1 MTIAGGAGRPSRAG
15 PPADQDR
22 FNYRVLFESGPKLAW
37 VYALADGRI
46 LEVNTAACERYGYTR
61 DEFLQLRIGDL
72 RVGELTDALPTA
84 ERVERHVTKT
94 GDTFELKIDGAS
106 VPFAGELARIEIAE
120 DVSVDLQIDA
130 ALRDSEAQ
138 FHEAQEL
145 ARIGSWKWDVA
156 TDLISWSPELCR
168 IFGVDPDDAPTHLAA
183 FLEKIHADDRAAV
196 GVNVQRAL
204 DTLSPYEAMYRI
216 LLPSGDVRWLRCR
229 GRSLSDER
237 GRPLRMMGVCQ
248 DITEQKLAED
258 DLKSLALHDSL
269 TGLPERAL
277 FIDRLKQSLLRLD
290 RRVSNLAVVF
300 LDLDRFKA
308 INDKWGHAAG
318 DEVLRTTS
326 QRLARILR
334 PGDTIA
340 RFGGDEFAILL
351 EDVTHETALEVSTR
365 LVAALDVPVI
375 VDGRQ
380 LTATAS
386 IGIALTADATKSAD
400 ELIDDADTAMYEA
413 KNRGRNCFVVFDDSS
428 RLRGLDRMRR
438 SEELERAVDND
449 ELRLFYQPD
458 IDITTDTTVGVEA
471 LARWQHPTLGL
482 VGPDE
487 FIAVAEETGVVVGLG
502 EWVLETACTTAAS
515 WPTPAQGGPLV
526 VAVNISARQLAEPT
540 LAGFVRRVLHATG
553 LAPERLCLEITESV
567 LMDDVRAS
575 VKALLDLKT
584 LGVQLAIDDFGT
596 GYSSLSYLRRFPV
609 DVVKIDRTFVA
620 GVGVDP
626 AADAIVAAVIN
637 LSHALGLSV
646 VAEGVETEEQLVA
659 IRALGCDRAQ
669 GFYWSQSLPADEL
682 NRWTAIGPQSKA
694 GYEEVDLRE
703 LLAERAEALR
713 TTTGRSV
720 LVEAPMRLASLV
732 AERRALKTIIDHLLG
747 NAVTYSPSDRPVV
760 IGGASDRH
768 WVRITIAD
776 YGIGMTGEEAA
787 RCFEQFWQ
795 AQVQQVSLPRGTGMG
810 LYIVRSLV
818 ESMGGHIGVKSA
830 KGKGTTFTVALP
842 RARRAIRRPPV
853 GPPGPASLGEDTSI
867 REFMR
872 QIGVPNRRG
881 A

>member
-1 MTIAGGAGRPSRAG
+1 MTIAGDAGQTSRAG
-15 PPADQDR
+15 GPVDTDR
-22 FNYRVLFESGPKLAW
+22 VNYRVLFDSGPRPAW
-37 VYALADGRI
+37 VYALEDGRI
-46 LEVNTAACERYGYTR
+46 LEVNAAACRRYGYTR
-61 DEFLQLRIGDL
+61 DELLAMRVDDL
-72 RVGELTDALPTA
+72 RVEEMPDALPTA
-84 ERVERHVTKT
+84 ERVERHRSK
-94 GDTFELKIDGAS
+94 DGATFALKLDGVS
-106 VPFAGELARIEIAE
+106 VPFRGELCRFEIAE
-120 DVSVDLQIDA
+120 DVTADVEIDA
-130 ALRDSEAQ
+130 GLRDSEAQ
-138 FHEAQEL
+138 FREAQEL
-145 ARIGSWKWDVA
+145 AHLGSWKWDIRSD
-156 TDLISWSPELCR
+156 TITWSPELCR
-168 IFGVDPDDAPTHLAA
+168 IFGVAPENAPRRLAEYVA
-183 FLEKIHADDRAAV
+183 RVHPDDRAAA
-196 GVNVQRAL
+196 GANVQRAL
-204 DTLSPYEAMYRI
+204 DTLTSYDTVYRI
-216 LLPSGDVRWLRCR
+216 VVPPGDVRWLRSR
-229 GRSLSDER
+229 GRVFADDR
-237 GRPLRMMGVCQ
+237 GAPMRMMGVCQ
-248 DITEQKLAED
+248 DITDQKLAED

-290 RRVSNLAVVF
+290 RRASDIAVVF

-318 DEVLRTTS
+318 DEVLRTS
-326 QRLARILR
+326 AERLARILR

-351 EDVTHETALEVSTR
+351 EDVTQSSATEVASRIVGALEIPIS
-365 LVAALDVPVI
+365 

-386 IGIALTADATKSAD
+386 VGIAITGDSQKPAD
-400 ELIDDADTAMYEA
+400 ELIDDADTAMYDA
-413 KNRGRNCFVVFDDSS
+413 KNHGRNCYVLFDDSS

-438 SEELERAVDND
+438 SEELERAIASG
-449 ELRLFYQPD
+449 ELRLYYQPD
-458 IDITTDTTVGVEA
+458 MDLAKDRPMGVEA
-471 LARWQHPTLGL
+471 LVRWQHPTLGL

-487 FIAVAEETGVVVGLG
+487 FIGIAEETGMVVGLG
-502 EWVLETACTTAAS
+502 EWVLETACMTAAT
-515 WPTPAQGGPLV
+515 WPSYGDEPFV
-526 VAVNISARQLAEPT
+526 VAVNLSARQLAEPT
-540 LAGFVRRVLHATG
+540 LVGFVRRVLNATG
-553 LAPERLCLEITESV
+553 LEPNRLCLEITESV
-567 LMDDVRAS
+567 LMDDVRAA

-669 GFYWSQSLPADEL
+669 GFYWSQSLPPEEL
-682 NRWTAIGPQSKA
+682 IKWTTLGTHGRGSV
-694 GYEEVDLRE
+694 ENVDVRE
-703 LLAERAEALR
+703 LLADRAEALR
-713 TTTGRSV
+713 MTTGRSV
-720 LVEAPMRLASLV
+720 LVETPSRLGDV
-732 AERRALKTIIDHLLG
+732 MAERRALKTIIDHLLG
-747 NAVTYSPSDRPVV
+747 NAVTYSAPDRPVIV
-760 IGGASDRH
+760 SGASDRH
-768 WVRITIAD
+768 WVRLTVAD
-776 YGIGMTGEEAA
+776 YGIGMNPEEAA

-795 AQVQQVSLPRGTGMG
+795 AQVHQVTLPRGTGMG

-842 RARRAIRRPPV
+842 RARRSVRRGTP
-853 GPPGPASLGEDTSI
+853 GRPGPSPLGEDTSI